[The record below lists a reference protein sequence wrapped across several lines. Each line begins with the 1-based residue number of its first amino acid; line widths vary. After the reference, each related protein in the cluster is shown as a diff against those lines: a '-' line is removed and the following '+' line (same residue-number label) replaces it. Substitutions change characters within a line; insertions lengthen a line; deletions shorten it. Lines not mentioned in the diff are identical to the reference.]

1 MQKKTIESKWSLRL
15 ILLRYLNVT
24 RVKKYIKLF
33 EHELVQEHSFIR
45 NSNYYYK
52 LDCHS
57 NSLSPVNM
65 AVNEE
70 FPNFFN
76 VFVSMKSI
84 QELSHVYV
92 LVERKYVFTFLRTE
106 NKRSLVACEQV
117 GLQQLANLWQIW
129 PVWCYL
135 KPNNKILNTLT

>member
-1 MQKKTIESKWSLRL
+1 MIQG
-15 ILLRYLNVT
+15 N
-24 RVKKYIKLF
+24 
-33 EHELVQEHSFIR
+33 SFIR
-45 NSNYYYK
+45 NNNYYYK

-117 GLQQLANLWQIW
+117 GLQQLANL
-129 PVWCYL
+129 
-135 KPNNKILNTLT
+135 